1 VSSTRRIRL
10 AGTSPGALAFVGA
23 WVVAGMIARLT
34 GTPVVLALMTAMAVA
49 GGVEVVAGRLALR
62 RFAVVSVTTPTV
74 VTAAAPT
81 SVVVELAGTGAVR
94 DGRLLVSVA
103 GSDDLF
109 GATRLGRG
117 AAGDTGVDRIV
128 VVDGA
133 FVTPG
138 VVEAITATIEHAGPL
153 GLVWWRRSSVCAVDP
168 VHVAPPASGPSL
180 GHQRAV
186 STSDGTEPRT
196 QGRHLGDVDGV
207 RTWRE
212 GDPVG
217 AIHWPSSLRAG
228 SLIVH
233 DRTST
238 SDQRWDVDLDAVV
251 EQAGDRRDSAARL
264 RHTLDEGLRLG
275 HDVSVVTGGERHRVR
290 TDDDA
295 ARWSAVVAGRPS
307 APGDP
312 VPVWR
317 RPLRI
322 VHADETP
329 APVGAA
335 ARWTAAAAAG
345 ASLLMLVGALSRSA
359 LFVALVVGGL
369 VAGAVVSRRLGD
381 RRPLALRIGIVA
393 AIVAA
398 LTLIAV
404 DASGVG
410 GLLEALR
417 GPMPDLLVLLVVLHG
432 FEIVDRRTLRVHH
445 AITFVVAAYAA
456 GLRIDDALI
465 WWIAAWATALL
476 VSIRLTGAAPAP
488 ASAVAGPIARP
499 PVGARGRSVGV
510 TAPPSIARLPSTRAV
525 GRTVAWLAGSAIATL
540 AVLSVVPIPD
550 GPARLG
556 LPAFSA
562 DDTPVTSPGALAA
575 PGGAVTDAD
584 TGGDRGRIGEVVG
597 YPGFTDTLDTT
608 IRGDLGDE
616 VVMRV
621 RAPEPA
627 FWRGQTFRDFDG
639 RAWTASRETGR
650 RQDGPTITVAP
661 TLGDAAADDVATEQF
676 VQTYFVETDLP
687 NVVFAAARPTE
698 VIFDGAV
705 WTRPDGALRSD
716 VTLAPGSVYTVV
728 SERAQV
734 TAEMLRAQGDLG
746 EFFGRFAGQPGAE
759 ELDAFLEVPAST
771 TARTIELA
779 TRLRQ
784 DTTYDTILAYER
796 WLAANTS
803 YDLDAPVPP
812 PGADAVDDF
821 LFESRLG
828 YCEQIASTLAV
839 MLRSQGVPARL
850 ATGYVP
856 GERDRVSGVWKVL
869 ASDAHAWVEVWFPR
883 TGWQAF
889 DPTAGVPL
897 AGDAEVGTVGGDLL
911 GAVGTTVTEHRGLL
925 AVLAVAV
932 GGAWALV
939 AAALRW
945 RERRR
950 RGRWGVLQDRFDLL
964 TEPEERTDRGLTN
977 PERASHLEP
986 RDVATAVAETLD
998 RAAFDPGWID
1008 DDETYERTRAA
1019 VATLERHPR

>member
-1 VSSTRRIRL
+1 
-10 AGTSPGALAFVGA
+10 
-23 WVVAGMIARLT
+23 MIARLT
-34 GTPVVLALMTAMAVA
+34 GTPVVLALMAAMAVA
-49 GGVEVVAGRLALR
+49 GCAEIVAGRLALR
-62 RFAVVSVTTPTV
+62 GFAVVSATTPPV
-74 VTAAAPT
+74 VTAGAPT
-81 SVVVELAGTGAVR
+81 SVIVELAGSGAAR
-94 DGRLLVSVA
+94 DARLSATVSGRT
-103 GSDDLF
+103 F
-109 GATRLGRG
+109 GTAPVGRG
-117 AAGDTGVDRIV
+117 ADAGRTV
-128 VVDGA
+128 VIDGA
-133 FVTPG
+133 FETPG
-138 VVEAITATIEHAGPL
+138 IIESITVTIEYAGPL
-153 GLVWWRRSSVCAVDP
+153 GLVWWRRASAYAVDP
-168 VHVAPPASGPSL
+168 VHVAPVASGPGLDHSSS
-180 GHQRAV
+180 V
-186 STSDGTEPRT
+186 STIDGTEPRT
-196 QGRHLGDVDGV
+196 IGRHLGDVDGV
-207 RTWRE
+207 RAWRE

-217 AIHWPSSLRAG
+217 AIHWPSSLRSG
-228 SLIVH
+228 GLIVH

-238 SDQRWDVDLDAVV
+238 SDQRWELDLDTLV
-251 EQAGDRRDSAARL
+251 EQTDDHRTAATRV

-275 HDVSVVTGGERHRVR
+275 HDVAVLREGERHRIR

-295 ARWSAVVAGRPS
+295 ARWSAVVAGRSTDHPAS
-307 APGDP
+307 
-312 VPVWR
+312 VPWWK

-322 VHADETP
+322 VHADEVP
-329 APVGAA
+329 APVGPA

-345 ASLLMLVGALSRSA
+345 ASLLMLVGALSRSM
-359 LFVALVVGGL
+359 LFVALVVAGL
-369 VAGAVVSRRLGD
+369 VVGAVVSQRLGGH
-381 RRPLALRIGIVA
+381 RPLALRVGIVV

-398 LTLIAV
+398 LTLIAI

-417 GPMPDLLVLLVVLHG
+417 GPMPNLLVLLVVLHG
-432 FEIVDRRTLRVHH
+432 FEIVDRRTLRVHQ

-465 WWIAAWATALL
+465 WWIGAWATSLL
-476 VSIRLTGAAPAP
+476 VSIRLTGAAPAGRDP
-488 ASAVAGPIARP
+488 SALLGPVRDVGRRPGPWRPSAR
-499 PVGARGRSVGV
+499 ALGRSVAWVAG
-510 TAPPSIARLPSTRAV
+510 AAV
-525 GRTVAWLAGSAIATL
+525 ATL

-562 DDTPVTSPGALAA
+562 DDTTIATPGALAA
-575 PGGAVTDAD
+575 PGGAVSD
-584 TGGDRGRIGEVVG
+584 TGSGDRGRIGEAVG

-627 FWRGQTFRDFDG
+627 FWRGQTFSDFDG
-639 RAWTASRETGR
+639 RAWTASDEIGR
-650 RQDGPTITVAP
+650 PQDGPTITVAP
-661 TLGDAAADDVATEQF
+661 TLGDTAADDIPTEQF

-687 NVVFAAARPTE
+687 NVVFAAARPSE
-698 VIFDGAV
+698 VIFDGTL
-705 WTRPDGALRSD
+705 WTRPDGALRSN

-771 TARTIELA
+771 TARTIDLA
-779 TRLRQ
+779 TELRQ
-784 DTTYDTILAYER
+784 ATTYDTILAYER

-803 YDLDAPVPP
+803 YDLDAPVPA

-869 ASDAHAWVEVWFPR
+869 ASDAHSWVEVWFPR

-889 DPTAGVPL
+889 DPTASVPL
-897 AGDAEVGTVGGDLL
+897 AGDADVGTVGGDLL
-911 GAVGTTVTEHRGLL
+911 GAVGSTVASNRLL
-925 AVLAVAV
+925 VAGLAVAAV
-932 GGAWALV
+932 GGWVLV
-939 AAALRW
+939 ASALRW
-945 RERRR
+945 RDRRR
-950 RGRWGVLQDRFDLL
+950 RGRWGVLQDRFADLA
-964 TEPEERTDRGLTN
+964 TGTAGRDPAPGGLTN
-977 PERASHLEP
+977 PERAARVEP
-986 RDVATAVAETLD
+986 NDVAATIAETLD
-998 RAAFDPGWID
+998 RAAFDPGWVD
-1008 DDETYERTRAA
+1008 DDETYQRTRAA
-1019 VATLERHPR
+1019 VATLERQRR

>member
-1 VSSTRRIRL
+1 
-10 AGTSPGALAFVGA
+10 
-23 WVVAGMIARLT
+23 MIARLT
-34 GTPVVLALMTAMAVA
+34 GTPVVLALMAAMAVA
-49 GGVEVVAGRLALR
+49 GCAEVVAGRLALR
-62 RFAVVSVTTPTV
+62 RFAVVSVTTPPVITV
-74 VTAAAPT
+74 AAPT
-81 SVVVELAGTGAVR
+81 SIVVELAGSGAVR
-94 DGRLLVSVA
+94 DGRLRLSA
-103 GSDDLF
+103 NGSGCML
-109 GATRLGRG
+109 GATRLGQG
-117 AAGDTGVDRIV
+117 ADAHTNRIV

-133 FVTPG
+133 FDTPG
-138 VVEAITATIEHAGPL
+138 TVGSITATIEYAGPL
-153 GLVWWRRSSVCAVDP
+153 GLVWWRRSSVCDVDP
-168 VHVAPPASGPSL
+168 VHVAPPASGPGLDHLSSI
-180 GHQRAV
+180 
-186 STSDGTEPRT
+186 STIDGTEPQTR
-196 QGRHLGDVDGV
+196 GRHLGDVDGV

-238 SDQRWDVDLDAVV
+238 SDQRWELDLDALV
-251 EQAGDRRDSAARL
+251 EQTHDRPDAAARL

-275 HDVSVVTGGERHRVR
+275 HDVAVIRGGERHRIR

-295 ARWSAVVAGRPS
+295 ARWSAVVAGRPADRS
-307 APGDP
+307 ES
-312 VPVWR
+312 VPIWK

-322 VHADETP
+322 VHTDEAPT
-329 APVGAA
+329 PVGSA

-345 ASLLMLVGALSRSA
+345 ASLLMLVGALSRSV

-369 VAGAVVSRRLGD
+369 VAGTVVSQRVGD
-381 RRPLALRIGIVA
+381 RRPLALRVGVVA

-398 LTLIAV
+398 LALIAV
-404 DASGVG
+404 EASGVG

-417 GPMPDLLVLLVVLHG
+417 GPMPNLLVLLVVLHG
-432 FEIVDRRTLRVHH
+432 FEIVDRRTLRVHQ

-465 WWIAAWATALL
+465 WWIAAWGTALL
-476 VSIRLTGAAPAP
+476 VSIRLTGVAPRTPRQRPNALLRP
-488 ASAVAGPIARP
+488 AG
-499 PVGARGRSVGV
+499 SVGQPA
-510 TAPPSIARLPSTRAV
+510 TERRPSARAV
-525 GRTVAWLAGSAIATL
+525 GRSVAWLAGSAVATL

-562 DDTPVTSPGALAA
+562 DDTPVTTPGALAA
-575 PGGAVTDAD
+575 PGGAVTDAGSD
-584 TGGDRGRIGEVVG
+584 GDRGRIGGVVG

-627 FWRGQTFRDFDG
+627 FWRGQTFSDFDG
-639 RAWTASRETGR
+639 RAWTASNETGQP
-650 RQDGPTITVAP
+650 QDGPTITVAP
-661 TLGDAAADDVATEQF
+661 TLGDTAADDIPTERF

-687 NVVFAAARPTE
+687 NVVFAAARPSE
-698 VIFDGAV
+698 VIFDGAL

-734 TAEMLRAQGDLG
+734 TAGMLRAQGDLG
-746 EFFGRFAGQPGAE
+746 EFFGRFAGRPGAE
-759 ELDAFLEVPAST
+759 QLDAFLDVPAST
-771 TARTIELA
+771 TARTIDLA
-779 TRLRQ
+779 TELRRA
-784 DTTYDTILAYER
+784 TTYDTILAYER

-803 YDLDAPVPP
+803 YDLDAPVPA

-889 DPTAGVPL
+889 DPTASVPL
-897 AGDAEVGTVGGDLL
+897 AGEAEVGTVGGDLL
-911 GAVGTTVTEHRGLL
+911 GAVGSTAASHRV
-925 AVLAVAV
+925 VLASVAV
-932 GGAWALV
+932 AAVGAWALV

-945 RERRR
+945 RDRRR
-950 RGRWGVLQDRFDLL
+950 RGRWGVLQDRFAEL
-964 TEPEERTDRGLTN
+964 TTAAPVEADPLRVGLTN
-977 PERASHLEP
+977 PERAARLAP
-986 RDVATAVAETLD
+986 RDVATTVAETLD
-998 RAAFDPGWID
+998 RAAFDPGWVD
-1008 DDETYERTRAA
+1008 DDETYQRTRAA